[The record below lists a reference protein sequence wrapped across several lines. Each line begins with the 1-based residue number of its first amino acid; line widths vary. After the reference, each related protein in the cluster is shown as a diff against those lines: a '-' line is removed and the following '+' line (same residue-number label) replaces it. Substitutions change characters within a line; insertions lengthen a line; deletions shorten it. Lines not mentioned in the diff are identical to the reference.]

1 MVNGAQ
7 IHLKNVETNDAR
19 EAVSSGEATYKFDNL
34 LAGRYQITA
43 EASGFKTHVQSDMI
57 LRANIAAT
65 VNIALQVGTTQQKVE
80 VTAEAVLLDT
90 QTANNSVVMDSHL
103 LAALPKATEIR

>member
-1 MVNGAQ
+1 
-7 IHLKNVETNDAR
+7 
-19 EAVSSGEATYKFDNL
+19 
-34 LAGRYQITA
+34 
-43 EASGFKTHVQSDMI
+43 MI

-65 VNIALQVGTTQQKVE
+65 VNIALEVGTTQQKVE